1 MTPDLPTIEA
11 QRLLSGFR
19 AYQLMVAA
27 CRLQLPDLIAAS
39 PKSADELAA
48 VTGTQAS
55 LLHRFLR
62 GLVTWRVFTEGPDG
76 RFYSTPMS
84 DTFRSDKPGLRNMTL
99 MLSEEGYQA
108 WSEIVYTLR
117 TGKPAF
123 EHFYG
128 KSRWELLAESPED
141 AARFNAAMVETTKRV
156 VRAFIA
162 AYDFAGARTVVDV
175 GGGSGA
181 LLAAV
186 LQANPKMQ
194 GILFDVGA
202 GLAGAQE
209 MMLSANVEGR
219 VKFTEGSFFDSVPSG
234 GDVYVLKSIV
244 HDWDEEHGVA
254 ILRNCRR
261 AMHATSRLVL
271 LERLMPERI
280 DDPDIALG
288 AVMSDLHMMVLLGGR
303 ERTPR
308 EYGDLLA
315 KAGLRMTREISFDSD
330 FAAVE
335 ATPGQ

>member
-1 MTPDLPTIEA
+1 MRSDSPSIEA

-19 AYQLMVAA
+19 AYQLMVGA
-27 CRLQLPDLIAAS
+27 CRLKLPDLIAGG

-48 VTGTQAS
+48 ATGTHAS
-55 LLHRFLR
+55 LMHRFLR

-76 RFYSTPMS
+76 RFHSTPLS

-99 MLSEEGYQA
+99 MLSEEGYRA

-123 EHFYG
+123 EHVYG
-128 KSRWELLAESPED
+128 KSRWEKLAESPED
-141 AARFNAAMVETTKRV
+141 AAQFNAAMVETTKRV

-162 AYDFAGARTVVDV
+162 AYDFAGTRTVVDV

-181 LLAAV
+181 LLAAI
-186 LQANPKMQ
+186 LQANPEMQ

-202 GLAGAQE
+202 GLAGAPE
-209 MMLSANVEGR
+209 MILSAGVDGR
-219 VKFTEGSFFDSVPSG
+219 VKFIEGSFFDSVPSG
-234 GDVYVLKSIV
+234 GDVYLLKSIV

-254 ILRNCRR
+254 ILKNCRK

-271 LERLMPERI
+271 LERVMPERI
-280 DDPDIALG
+280 DDPDAALG
-288 AVMSDLHMMVLLGGR
+288 AVMTDLHMMVLLGGQ

-308 EYGDLLA
+308 EYGELLA
-315 KAGLRMTREISFDSD
+315 KAGLRMTREISLDSD
-330 FAAVE
+330 FGAVE
-335 ATPGQ
+335 AAPD